1 MLRLTALHLDN
12 FGPYKGKQTVTF
24 PTEDGVTII
33 YGENM
38 RGKTSLLNAIRFAF
52 FGRILGRGRRD
63 AALHLVGNWEEA
75 KDSNIY
81 GFDVRLD
88 MTYDGVKYRLTR
100 SFRPKPGVKTP
111 EDDSDYEQTH
121 FLERDGIPQGPQ
133 QTKAELDR
141 ILPEQISRFFLFDG
155 ELLQEYEDLLV
166 AESDMGPKISE
177 AIERI
182 LGLPL
187 LTNSRDSLSGAR
199 ERAEGRYSRAA
210 QGDQKT
216 REFGNQLTNLQE
228 ERSVLLSDLERHET
242 EADDLRKQKTA
253 LEEAMRKSQRLA
265 SLLDRRDGLERE
277 LVDLRSKLQT
287 KRSEIG
293 ASMNMAWSTLI
304 VDRMKAS
311 TTLLRD
317 RESQLQTALIRTSVL
332 QSFSLDG
339 MTKCPACLQP
349 VSEPAREHVHA
360 SLVQHGGLAGIT
372 EEREL
377 ASIRRKIDA
386 LVKAVEASNPEALR
400 LKWQAI
406 EQDDRDIYSKQ
417 NEIKNLTVQIEG
429 VNEDEL
435 RRTRSDFESTI
446 RQISL
451 LEQGIS
457 ETRESLQ
464 QNTTYRENI
473 QRKLDR
479 FAGSSFDIERKRS
492 ALAGDLETMFTEGI
506 DVFREQLRKRVEAD
520 ATEHFKQ
527 LTSEADYAGLRIND
541 SYGLSIVHKDGT
553 GIPVR
558 SAGAEHI
565 VALSLVA
572 ALQNN
577 APLRGPIIIDSPFGR
592 LDTVHTNRTVAA
604 MPSMSRQVIVLVYED
619 ELPPVRAREGLGVH
633 LKAEWKLERRSARH
647 TELVRR
653 KD

>member
-12 FGPYKGKQTVTF
+12 FGPYKGRQTVTF
-24 PTEDGVTII
+24 PSEDGVTII

-75 KDSNIY
+75 KDRNVY

-88 MTYDGVKYRLTR
+88 MTYDGIKYRLTR
-100 SFRPKPGVKTP
+100 SFRPRPGIKTP
-111 EDDSDYEQTH
+111 EDDADYEQSH
-121 FLERDGIPQGPQ
+121 FLERDGIPLGPH
-133 QTKAELDR
+133 QTKTELER

-187 LTNSRDSLSGAR
+187 LTNSRDSLSAAR
-199 ERAEGRYSRAA
+199 ERAEARYSRAA

-216 REFGNQLTNLQE
+216 REFGNQLTSLQE
-228 ERSVLLSDLERHET
+228 ERAVLVADLERQET
-242 EADDLRKQKTA
+242 ELDELRKQKTA

-265 SLLDRRDGLERE
+265 SLLDKRDGLERE
-277 LVDLRSKLQT
+277 LVELRAKLQA
-287 KRSEIG
+287 KRSDIG
-293 ASMNMAWSTLI
+293 SSMSTAWSALI
-304 VDRMKAS
+304 VDKMKAS
-311 TTLLRD
+311 LAHLRD
-317 RESQLQTALIRTSVL
+317 RETQLQTALIRTAVL
-332 QSFSLDG
+332 QSLSLEG
-339 MTKCPACLQP
+339 QTTCPACLQP
-349 VSEPAREHVHA
+349 VSDSARQHVHD
-360 SLVQHGGLAGIT
+360 SLVQHGGLAGAA
-372 EEREL
+372 EEQEL

-386 LVKAVEASNPEALR
+386 LSKSVDAANPEALR

-406 EQDDRDIYSKQ
+406 EQDDRDIYSRQ
-417 NEIKNLTVQIEG
+417 NEIKSLTSQIEG

-435 RRTRSDFESTI
+435 RRTRSDFELTI

-451 LEQGIS
+451 LEQGLS
-457 ETRESLQ
+457 DTRDSLQ
-464 QNTTYRENI
+464 HNTNYRENI

-479 FAGSSFDIERKRS
+479 FAGSSFDVERKRS
-492 ALAGDLETMFTEGI
+492 VLAADLEKMFTEGI
-506 DVFREQLRKRVEAD
+506 EVFREQLRKRVEAD
-520 ATEHFKQ
+520 ATEHFRQ

-592 LDTVHTNRTVAA
+592 LDTIHTNKTVAA
-604 MPSMSRQVIVLVYED
+604 MPNMSRQVIVLVYED
-619 ELPPVRAREGLGVH
+619 ELPPVRAREGLGKH

-647 TELVRR
+647 TELVLR